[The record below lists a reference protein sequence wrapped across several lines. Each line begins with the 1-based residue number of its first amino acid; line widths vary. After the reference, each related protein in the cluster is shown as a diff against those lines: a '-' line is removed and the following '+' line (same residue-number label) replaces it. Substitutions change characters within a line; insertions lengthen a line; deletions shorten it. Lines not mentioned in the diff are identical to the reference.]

1 MATDGHLASGRQSP
15 VMSELTADE
24 FEEQKYVDYFPKLET
39 AYKRAFDD
47 VNGKYDR
54 DLIHAIDQMVL
65 SESEPFYEDGEF
77 SVELPDDPLS
87 RIEGVD
93 FEKEYGERALDEHVK
108 RIRVH
113 LRDQF
118 GVGDVGDEKA

>member
-1 MATDGHLASGRQSP
+1 
-15 VMSELTADE
+15 MSELTAEE
-24 FEEQKYVDYFPKLET
+24 FEEQKYVDYFPRLET

-54 DLIHAIDQMVL
+54 DLVHAIDQMVL
-65 SESEPFYEDGEF
+65 SESEPHYEDGEF
-77 SVELPDDPLS
+77 SVDLPEDPLG

-93 FEKEYGERALDEHVK
+93 FDEEYGQRALDEHVE
-108 RIRVH
+108 RIRAH

-118 GVGDVGDEKA
+118 DVGDAGDEKA

>member
-1 MATDGHLASGRQSP
+1 
-15 VMSELTADE
+15 MSELTADE

-54 DLIHAIDQMVL
+54 DLVHAIDQMVL
-65 SESEPFYEDGEF
+65 SESEPHYEDDEF
-77 SVELPDDPLS
+77 TVALPENPLG

-93 FEKEYGERALDEHVK
+93 FDEEYGQQALDEHVE
-108 RIRVH
+108 RIRAH

-118 GVGDVGDEKA
+118 GMGDADDEKA